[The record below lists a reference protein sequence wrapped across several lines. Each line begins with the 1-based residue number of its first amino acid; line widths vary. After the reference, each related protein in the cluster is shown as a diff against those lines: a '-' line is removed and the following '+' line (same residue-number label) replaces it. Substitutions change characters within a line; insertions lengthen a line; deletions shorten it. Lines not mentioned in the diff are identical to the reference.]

1 MVYSQTLL
9 FILSNEFFNLMT
21 ILLYLLSDT
30 AALFLRSKT
39 RVEPASYNYSWRSL
53 KVCVNNYT
61 CKCTSRV
68 IRALRFD
75 WIKPRKL
82 LITYS

>member
-9 FILSNEFFNLMT
+9 FILSKEFFNLMT
-21 ILLYLLSDT
+21 VLLYLLSDT
-30 AALFLRSKT
+30 AALFLQSKT
-39 RVEPASYNYSWRSL
+39 RVEPASYIVGDHSKCAY
-53 KVCVNNYT
+53 NNYT

-75 WIKPRKL
+75 WVKHA
-82 LITYS
+82 